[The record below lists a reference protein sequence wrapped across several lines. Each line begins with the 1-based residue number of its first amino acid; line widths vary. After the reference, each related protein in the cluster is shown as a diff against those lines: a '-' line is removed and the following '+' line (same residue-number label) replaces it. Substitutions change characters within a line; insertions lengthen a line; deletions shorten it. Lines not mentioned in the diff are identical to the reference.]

1 MSEISADPQK
11 RPYGQ
16 KFLLRRKIFRVK
28 NLVKFYIWDCLEAK
42 MGQKIRPWV
51 LEDFLGP
58 KVTTPQIWGSAEIS
72 DTKKKFFYVCTKT
85 MPNLKNVLQIV
96 VEIDGGGGGH
106 SHSNRTT
113 SKSAPH
119 VRNYPVTHTYITNQ

>member
-1 MSEISADPQK
+1 
-11 RPYGQ
+11 
-16 KFLLRRKIFRVK
+16 
-28 NLVKFYIWDCLEAK
+28 

-72 DTKKKFFYVCTKT
+72 DTKKKFFYVSTKT

-96 VEIDGGGGGH
+96 VEIDGGGR
-106 SHSNRTT
+106 SLAL
-113 SKSAPH
+113 KQD
-119 VRNYPVTHTYITNQ
+119 YIKIGSPCYIEQNKYY

>member
-1 MSEISADPQK
+1 
-11 RPYGQ
+11 
-16 KFLLRRKIFRVK
+16 
-28 NLVKFYIWDCLEAK
+28 

-85 MPNLKNVLQIV
+85 MPNLKSVLQIV
-96 VEIDGGGGGH
+96 VEIDGGGEATRTQTGLH
-106 SHSNRTT
+106 QNRLPMLKICKKYVILYFLFFKG
-113 SKSAPH
+113 S
-119 VRNYPVTHTYITNQ
+119 